1 MDAIYL
7 LFGLDIN
14 DHVVLGR
21 RGRNQLD
28 LLPATLLDFLP
39 QLLDIKAEALHCHLP
54 CPGVHFH
61 LFNPCQQYMAQYSQ
75 SYTHARVHAPVSI
88 HARPPII
95 MHAQATIILPSNKQT
110 SSAVARYCLLQHAKT
125 HLGTR

>member
-1 MDAIYL
+1 MEAIYL

-39 QLLDIKAEALHCHLP
+39 QLLDVEAEALHCHLP
-54 CPGVHFH
+54 GPGVHFH
-61 LFNPCQQYMAQYSQ
+61 LFNPCQQYIYG
-75 SYTHARVHAPVSI
+75 
-88 HARPPII
+88 
-95 MHAQATIILPSNKQT
+95 
-110 SSAVARYCLLQHAKT
+110 AV
-125 HLGTR
+125 